1 MSYKYSLKDTGKIYG
16 RAPFLF
22 AVATITAAALLLLLW
37 RMPASCGMNLDKTK
51 LYFLKG
57 DYKQAIKE
65 GERTLAQAGKDSRG
79 LNELYYILGVSYMK
93 DGNLLRASDIF
104 EIILHESRSLEF
116 RDEADIGLADTYF
129 LRGDYDTAE
138 KHYKEMVERKSYARF
153 ADGIYYRLKRCAEK
167 RGDSA
172 AAADYAARISRNFPP
187 PGEENGLDVLR
198 NPGFYYTVQAGSFS
212 RQANADGLKEELAKK
227 GYDAYVE
234 KYQRPGG
241 GNVLYRVKVGKF
253 GDRGQAEDSAKK
265 LAKEGYPIRICP

>member
-1 MSYKYSLKDTGKIYG
+1 MTYRYSLKDTGRIYG

-22 AVATITAAALLLLLW
+22 SVAALSAAVLLFLVWLI
-37 RMPASCGMNLDKTK
+37 PASCGMNLDKTK

-104 EIILHESRSLEF
+104 EIILHESRSPEF
-116 RDEADIGLADTYF
+116 KEEAEIGLADTYF
-129 LRGDYDTAE
+129 LRGDYETAE
-138 KHYKEMVERKSYARF
+138 KHYREMEERRAYTRF

-167 RGDSA
+167 KGDNA
-172 AAADYAARISRNFPP
+172 AAAGYAGRISGNFPP
-187 PGEENGLDVLR
+187 PAEDNGLDVLR

-212 RQANADGLKEELAKK
+212 RQANAEGLKDELLKK

-234 KYQRPGG
+234 KYQRPGSG
-241 GNVLYRVKVGKF
+241 SVLFRVKSGKF
-253 GDRGQAEDSAKK
+253 NDRGQAEESAKK
-265 LAKEGYPIRICP
+265 LSKEGYPIRICP